1 MALKKGR
8 RAPRVTLEPMEVDKD
23 NMDNVHNDVIDAQ
36 PLDMVVEPLQ
46 LEDNPDKS
54 VARLVLCANVLS
66 MLLQIQFASNLH
78 DSLSFN
84 IGESIY
90 DDMLVLVDT
99 CHHFK
104 V

>member
-1 MALKKGR
+1 
-8 RAPRVTLEPMEVDKD
+8 
-23 NMDNVHNDVIDAQ
+23 
-36 PLDMVVEPLQ
+36 
-46 LEDNPDKS
+46 
-54 VARLVLCANVLS
+54 

>member
-8 RAPRVTLEPMEVDKD
+8 RVPKLTAEPMEIDED
-23 NMDNVHNDVIDAQ
+23 NMGNVHNAVLDVQ
-36 PLDMVVEPLQ
+36 PLAMVVEPLQ
-46 LEDNPDKS
+46 LEDGPDKS
-54 VARLVLCANVLS
+54 VARFVYSANMLS
-66 MLLQIQFASNLH
+66 VLLQIQFASNLH

-84 IGESIY
+84 IGESISA
-90 DDMLVLVDT
+90 DMLVLVDT